1 MRPLPLVAPPDPL
14 RSDQLPRRRGSEAW
28 RLIITSGIVTKGGM
42 WHFCPSPLIKAKSPT
57 SSSAS
62 LHWGG
67 GAGTTQL
74 QAAAHRSGI
83 IFFDRPPE
91 QFGIWLGS
99 TQPFPG
105 GEERSL
111 KSKVSIVQHG
121 VFAAPSDASTLRLD
135 NPHAHHSFA
144 TEICATPWG
153 TRLSLRWLR
162 RRDWTTSAT
171 QKKKGLR
178 FQFHQYEVIAP
189 LNAA

>member
-28 RLIITSGIVTKGGM
+28 RLIITSGIVTKRGDVALLPVPSNQSQISNFF
-42 WHFCPSPLIKAKSPT
+42 FCF
-57 SSSAS
+57 SS
-62 LHWGG
+62 LGG
-67 GAGTTQL
+67 GTATTQL

-153 TRLSLRWLR
+153 TRLSLRWLP
-162 RRDWTTSAT
+162 RRDWTTW
-171 QKKKGLR
+171 
-178 FQFHQYEVIAP
+178 
-189 LNAA
+189 